1 MVTAFAIL
9 AMFKDHEVL
18 LEDLCTYLSVGDA
31 LKLIRIRIK
40 LVDLFSSFDPVELNN
55 YLI

>member
-1 MVTAFAIL
+1 MEI
-9 AMFKDHEVL
+9 FKVHEDL
-18 LEDLCTYLSVGDA
+18 LDYLCTYMSVGDA
-31 LKLIRIRIK
+31 LKLIRIMIKIRIK